1 VSRKPSAAS
10 SNFVFEQPQRRILDW
25 VSTRRRRPVSCEAHR
40 DAKSFALNIMPV
52 SQGTRASKGPSSR
65 TAAC

>member
-25 VSTRRRRPVSCEAHR
+25 VSTRRRRPVICEAHR
-40 DAKSFALNIMPV
+40 DAKGFALNIMPV
-52 SQGTRASKGPSSR
+52 SQGTTASKEPSSR
-65 TAAC
+65 NTSC